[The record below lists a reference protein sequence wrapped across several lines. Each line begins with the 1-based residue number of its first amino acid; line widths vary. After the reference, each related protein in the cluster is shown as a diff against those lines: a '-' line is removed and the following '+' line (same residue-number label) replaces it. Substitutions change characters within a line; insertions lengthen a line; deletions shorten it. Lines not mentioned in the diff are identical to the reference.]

1 MGHIPIGM
9 EMFNAGNETQWEM
22 IQRRIEESDYYIVI
36 IARRY
41 GSVHKESGV
50 GYTEREWDYATSLG
64 IPTIGFVLSSD
75 ASWPTNKG
83 ESDPKMQKALTKFI
97 TKVEDKMRASWSNK
111 HELAASVSLSL
122 NETMTGFPGVGW
134 IRADKAPH
142 PEITSELARLS
153 RENSEL
159 RKQLESSSSSAAVL
173 LPEFQ
178 IDCEIVWNTTGFG
191 PPHPSHLYQLRVV
204 LTNIGNAAADA
215 VEAVIEVPQDAVYRT
230 SASAEGLHDG
240 YFKVAIDN
248 RKAHVR
254 SSIHKLPSRS
264 SVLPGKSIGTTV
276 LLTADAV
283 ENPGTYVLKYSIY
296 PGIGH
301 SKSGEI
307 ALADIPVSV
316 STEHAQERE

>member
-1 MGHIPIGM
+1 
-9 EMFNAGNETQWEM
+9 
-22 IQRRIEESDYYIVI
+22 
-36 IARRY
+36 
-41 GSVHKESGV
+41 
-50 GYTEREWDYATSLG
+50 
-64 IPTIGFVLSSD
+64 
-75 ASWPTNKG
+75 
-83 ESDPKMQKALTKFI
+83 
-97 TKVEDKMRASWSNK
+97 
-111 HELAASVSLSL
+111 
-122 NETMTGFPGVGW
+122 MTGFPGVGW

-215 VEAVIEVPQDAVYRT
+215 VEAVIEIPQDAVYRT